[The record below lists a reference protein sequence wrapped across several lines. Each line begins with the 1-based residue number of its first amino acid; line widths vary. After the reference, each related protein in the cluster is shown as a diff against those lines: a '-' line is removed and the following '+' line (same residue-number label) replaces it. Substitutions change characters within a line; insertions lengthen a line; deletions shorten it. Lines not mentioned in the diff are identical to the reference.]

1 MTKSSIYDS
10 DQTSTATLSTS
21 STNDQSQYAIVC
33 SELTKVYD
41 SKKIAVDHIDLKIRY
56 GSIFGLLGPNG
67 AGKTTVIKMLTS
79 LSRPTEGNAYVA
91 GYNVAKES
99 LKVKENIG
107 WVASEVILDDSLT
120 LLENIWIQSK
130 LHDIGKKWKQKAI
143 SLIKYFE
150 LDERDDKKVGLF
162 STGMRKKL
170 EIIMALLHEPKVLIM
185 DEPTIGLDANT
196 SRLLWSLRKKINKAY
211 GVTILLTTHYIE
223 EADILCDNLAI
234 INHGKII
241 ATGSPQQLK
250 STVGGDI
257 VEIDFFSNFDFSTI
271 KNVDGVKTIHHEV
284 PGTKE
289 KKGDDGDEKMENNSD
304 NPLKLFIKV
313 TNAET
318 SLPGLISEITQ
329 LKPNI
334 IKSIKIEKP
343 NLESI
348 FLELTGMRFS
358 EAEENVDK
366 QFYSKIKKFTL
377 SNLRRGRRRN
387 RG

>member
-1 MTKSSIYDS
+1 
-10 DQTSTATLSTS
+10 
-21 STNDQSQYAIVC
+21 
-33 SELTKVYD
+33 
-41 SKKIAVDHIDLKIRY
+41 
-56 GSIFGLLGPNG
+56 
-67 AGKTTVIKMLTS
+67 MLTG
-79 LSRPTEGNAYVA
+79 LSQPTEGIAYVA

-120 LLENIWIQSK
+120 LMENIWIQSK
-130 LHDIGKKWKQKAI
+130 LHDIGKNWKQKAE

-150 LDERDDKKVGLF
+150 LDERDDKKVGQF

-170 EIIMALLHEPKVLIM
+170 EIIMALLHEPKVLFM

-196 SRLLWSLRKKINKAY
+196 RRLLWSLIKKINKAY

-223 EADILCDNLAI
+223 EADVLCDNLAI

-241 ATGSPQQLK
+241 ATGSPQDLK

-271 KNVDGVKTIHHEV
+271 KNIDGVKTIHHEV
-284 PGTKE
+284 AGAEE
-289 KKGDDGDEKMENNSD
+289 KKDDGDEKKENNSD

-318 SLPGLISEITQ
+318 ALPGLISEITK

-358 EAEENVDK
+358 EAEENSDK

-377 SNLRRGRRRN
+377 KNLRREKK
-387 RG
+387 

>member
-1 MTKSSIYDS
+1 MTKSSFHKS
-10 DQTSTATLSTS
+10 DLTSAAALSTS
-21 STNDQSQYAIVC
+21 SNDQSQYAIIC

-41 SKKIAVDHIDLKIRY
+41 SKIAVDHIDLKIKY

-79 LSRPTEGNAYVA
+79 LSQPTEGIAYVA
-91 GYNVAKES
+91 GYNVARES

-120 LLENIWIQSK
+120 LMENIWIQSK
-130 LHDIGKKWKQKAI
+130 LHDIGKNWKQKAL

-150 LDERDDKKVGLF
+150 LDARDDKKVGQF

-170 EIIMALLHEPKVLIM
+170 EIIMALLHEPKVLFM

-196 SRLLWSLRKKINKAY
+196 RRLLWSLIKKINKVY

-223 EADILCDNLAI
+223 EADVLCDNLAI

-241 ATGSPQQLK
+241 ATGSPQELK

-257 VEIDFFSNFDFSTI
+257 VEIEFFSNFDFSSI
-271 KNVDGVKTIHHEV
+271 KSIDGVKTIHHEV
-284 PGTKE
+284 AGAEEKAEEKE
-289 KKGDDGDEKMENNSD
+289 NGDEKKETNSD

-318 SLPGLISEITQ
+318 ALPGLISEITK

-358 EAEENVDK
+358 EAEENADK

-377 SNLRRGRRRN
+377 KNLSRRRRN